1 MLRAPCQPFLCI
13 KFIPVI
19 YARSDTNSLS
29 LRLLS
34 TIGIRNVNNWT
45 KLEGGKK
52 REKKIRLVGR
62 WNLGYFFSTR
72 ERHASGEWNNGCGW
86 NERGRRV
93 VELFTQKYTPL
104 MRKVSPVPDE
114 RRKQRQNVDRSNSV
128 QSKAKNKRLRFPW
141 KNLISIYNN
150 ARCFS
155 LLSEDSKIRLFNLFH

>member
-13 KFIPVI
+13 KFIPWSMLVPI
-19 YARSDTNSLS
+19 PIPFPCVFCQ
-29 LRLLS
+29 RLEFETL
-34 TIGIRNVNNWT
+34 TIGQNLRG
-45 KLEGGKK
+45 EKK

-155 LLSEDSKIRLFNLFH
+155 LLSEYSKIRLFNLFH

>member
-52 REKKIRLVGR
+52 ERKKNKAR
-62 WNLGYFFSTR
+62 WKMKFRIFFFHERKTR
-72 ERHASGEWNNGCGW
+72 AESGNNGCGW